1 MAIISSGQITVGTA
15 ATLVDGTSTSD
26 FRLTI
31 HNMNNDDGIYLGG
44 PGVTITTGMQI
55 LKLESLHFDMSPS
68 SELYAVADKAGLK
81 LGFLKQV

>member
-1 MAIISSGQITVGTA
+1 MALINSGQVTVGTV

-31 HNMNNDDGIYLGG
+31 HNMNNDDGIFIGG
-44 PGVTITTGMQI
+44 PDVTIANGMQL
-55 LKLESLHFDMSPS
+55 LKLETLQLQMSPM
-68 SELYAVADKAGLK
+68 SELYAVANKANLK

>member
-1 MAIISSGQITVGTA
+1 MAITSGQVTVGLT

-31 HNMNNDDGIYLGG
+31 HNMNNDDGIFIGG
-44 PGVTITTGMQI
+44 PNVTIANGMQL
-55 LKLESLHFDMSPS
+55 LKLETLQLDMSPM
-68 SELYAVADKAGLK
+68 SELYAVANKANLK

>member
-1 MAIISSGQITVGTA
+1 MAVISSGQLTVGTV

-31 HNMNNDDGIYLGG
+31 HNMNNDDGIFIGG
-44 PGVTITTGMQI
+44 PGVTINNGMQL
-55 LKLESLHFDMSPS
+55 LKLETLRFDMSPM
-68 SELYAVADKAGLK
+68 SELYAVADKANLK

>member
-1 MAIISSGQITVGTA
+1 MPITSGQVTVGTA

-31 HNMNNDDGIYLGG
+31 HNMNNDDGIYIGG
-44 PGVTITTGMQI
+44 PGVTIANGMQL
-55 LKLESLHFDMSPS
+55 LKLETLQLDMSPMT
-68 SELYAVADKAGLK
+68 ELYAVADKAGLK

>member
-1 MAIISSGQITVGTA
+1 MPIISGQVTVGTA

-31 HNMNNDDGIYLGG
+31 HNMNNDDGIFIGG
-44 PGVTITTGMQI
+44 PGVTITNGMQL
-55 LKLESLHFDMSPS
+55 LKLETLQLDMSPMT
-68 SELYAVADKAGLK
+68 ELYAVANKENLK

>member
-1 MAIISSGQITVGTA
+1 MPITSGQVTVGTV

-31 HNMNNDDGIYLGG
+31 HNMNNDDGIFIGG
-44 PGVTITTGMQI
+44 PGVTITTGMQ
-55 LKLESLHFDMSPS
+55 LVKLETMQLQMSPM
-68 SELYAVADKAGLK
+68 SELYAVANKANLK

>member
-1 MAIISSGQITVGTA
+1 MAVISSGQVTVGTV

-31 HNMNNDDGIYLGG
+31 HNMNNDDGIYIGG
-44 PGVTITTGMQI
+44 PNVTITTGMQL
-55 LKLESLHFDMSPS
+55 LKLETLQLQMSPS
-68 SELYAVADKAGLK
+68 SELYAVADKLNLK